1 MSTAADPATKLVTIP
16 GRDGGLEKRMYIK
29 ALVLDNF
36 KSFGRKTKIPFYE
49 DFTVVT
55 GPNGSGKSN
64 IIDAVLF
71 ALGLART
78 RGIRAEKLTDLI
90 YNPGHED
97 GNDSGGPREAT
108 VEVIL
113 DNSDHTL
120 ERTQVVNAAGSDDV
134 GDVDEIR
141 IRRRVKETEDN
152 YYSYYYLNDRS
163 VNLSDIQDLLAQ
175 AGVTPEGYNVVMQG
189 DVTEIIN
196 MTPHARRQIIDE
208 IAGVAEFDAKKEDAF
223 GELEVVEERIDEAEL
238 RIEEKRDRLAQLE
251 DERREALRYRRLR
264 REKEEY
270 EGYKKA
276 SELEEKRADLESAQS
291 KAEGLAEDLEELQRE
306 LDEREG
312 TVLRLQEDLE
322 DLNAEIE
329 RKGEDEQLRIKSEIE
344 EIKGEIS
351 RFEDKIEASEE
362 AIEEAES
369 NRREAFVQIDRK
381 QETIEELGDEM
392 REHKLEKAS
401 ITSEI
406 QERETE
412 RDELEAEIDAV
423 DTEFDELKA
432 DLSDRKDD
440 LEEAKTTKNDLQ
452 REQDRLLDEARR
464 RSNEISEK
472 EATIEERREEIPE
485 IESKRSELERE
496 LEKAEKNRANIAGVV
511 DDLKGEKRRLQSDVD
526 DVDDDIQAKQQEYAE
541 LEANA
546 GESGDSSFGRAV
558 TTILNAGINGVHGA
572 VAQLGTVAGEYAV
585 ACETAAGGRLA
596 NVVVS
601 DDVIGQQC
609 IDHLKS
615 RNAGRATFLPMTDM
629 SQRRLPNAPS
639 DPGIVDFAY
648 NLVDFDQQYAG
659 VFSYVLGDTLV
670 VEDLETARSYMGD
683 YRMVTLDGDLVEKS
697 GAMTGGSG
705 GGSRYSFT
713 GGGEGQ
719 LERVAKQ
726 ITELQDEREELREEL
741 RDVEER
747 LDNARDRKTDA
758 ADEVRSI
765 ESSLESLTER
775 RESVEEEIE
784 TLEDD
789 LAELE
794 DERESVDERMT
805 EISGEIEEKTAAVE
819 AIEADIDELETEL
832 ADSKIPELTE
842 QIEEL
847 EAEVDEREDRISNI
861 DSKLNELSLEKE
873 YAEDAIE
880 DLHDDIET
888 AQNRKAEHEDRI
900 EEYEAK
906 IEDKRETLEGKH
918 EAVADLEDELAELK
932 DERGDL
938 KEELSE
944 ARTSRDQQQDRVNA
958 VESKLE
964 NTRSKVGDL
973 EWEIESLE
981 SEVGDYDPE
990 DVPDH
995 ETVLEMIEYL
1005 TADMEAMEPVN
1016 MLAIDEYDDVRS
1028 DLEELEDARATL
1040 VEEAE
1045 GIRDRI
1051 EQYETQK
1058 KRTFMDSYDEIAAQF
1073 TEIFEKLSEGTGT
1086 LHLEDEADPFEGG
1099 LTMKAQPGDKPIQR
1113 LDAMSGGEKSL
1124 TALAFIFAIQ
1134 RHNPAPFYALDE
1146 VDAFLDAV
1154 NADRIGEMVDELSE
1168 KAQFVVV
1175 SHRSAMLDRSERAI
1189 GVTMQQDNVSAV
1201 TGIDLSDGSDEG
1213 EEVPASD

>member
-1 MSTAADPATKLVTIP
+1 
-16 GRDGGLEKRMYIK
+16 MYIK
-29 ALVLDNF
+29 AIVLDNF

-90 YNPGHED
+90 YNPGHDD
-97 GNDSGGPREAT
+97 GSGSGGPREAV

-113 DNSDHTL
+113 DNTDATL
-120 ERTQVVNAAGSDDV
+120 DRSQVINAAGSDDV

-152 YYSYYYLNDRS
+152 YYSYYYLNDRA

-196 MTPHARRQIIDE
+196 MTPYARREIIDE
-208 IAGVAEFDAKKEDAF
+208 IAGVAEFDAKKADAF
-223 GELEVVEERIDEAEL
+223 EELEVVQERIDEAQL

-251 DERREALRYRRLR
+251 DERREAIRYRRLR

-276 SELEEKRADLESAQS
+276 SELEEKREKRDGLLDGVDELE
-291 KAEGLAEDLEELQRE
+291 AELKELQRS
-306 LDEREG
+306 LDERQG
-312 TVLRLQEDLE
+312 TVIRLEEDLD

-329 RKGEDEQLRIKSEIE
+329 RKGEDEQLRIKSDIE

-351 RFEDKIEASEE
+351 RLENKIEASED
-362 AIEEAES
+362 AIETAES
-369 NRREAFVQIDRK
+369 DRREAFVQIDRK
-381 QETIEELGDEM
+381 QEQVGDLESEI

-401 ITSEI
+401 LKTEI
-406 QERETE
+406 AEHETE
-412 RDELEAEIDAV
+412 REDLEAEIDAV

-432 DLSDRKDD
+432 DLADRKAD
-440 LEEAKTTKNDLQ
+440 LEEAKTEKNDLQ

-464 RSNEISEK
+464 RSNSISET
-472 EATIEERREEIPE
+472 ESTIERKRGELPE
-485 IESKRSELERE
+485 LESKRSDLERE
-496 LEKAEKNRANIAGVV
+496 RQKAEANRENIAEVV
-511 DDLKGEKRRLQSDVD
+511 DDLKAEKRRTQAKLD
-526 DVDDDIQAKQQEYAE
+526 DVDDELQSKQQEYAE

-558 TTILNAGINGVHGA
+558 TTILNSGIGGVHGA
-572 VAQLGTVAGEYAV
+572 VAQLGTVPGEYAV

-596 NVVVS
+596 NVVVD
-601 DDVIGQQC
+601 DDVVGQQC
-609 IDHLKS
+609 IEHLKS

-629 SQRRLPNAPS
+629 QQRRLPNAPT
-639 DPGIVDFAY
+639 DPGVVGFAY
-648 NLVDFDQQYAG
+648 DLVEFDDQYAG
-659 VFSYVLGDTLV
+659 IFSYVLGDTLV
-670 VEDLETARSYMGD
+670 VEDIETARSYMGD

-697 GAMTGGSG
+697 GAMTGGSRK
-705 GGSRYSFT
+705 GSRYSFT

-719 LERVAKQ
+719 LERVATQ
-726 ITELQDEREELREEL
+726 ITDLQETRESLRTEL
-741 RDVEER
+741 RDVESR
-747 LDNARDRKTDA
+747 LDDARDRKTDA

-765 ESSLESLTER
+765 ESELESLQDT
-775 RESVEEEIE
+775 RETIEAEIE
-784 TLEDD
+784 RLES
-789 LAELE
+789 ELE
-794 DERESVDERMT
+794 ELNEERESVDERMT
-805 EISGEIEEKTAAVE
+805 EIAGEIEDQAERVE
-819 AIEADIDELETEL
+819 VIEADIDELETEL
-832 ADSKIPELTE
+832 ADSKIPELTA
-842 QIEEL
+842 QIDEL
-847 EAEVDEREDRISNI
+847 EDEIADREDEIADLDGR
-861 DSKLNELSLEKE
+861 LNELGLEKE

-880 DLHDDIET
+880 ALHDDIES

-900 EEYEAK
+900 DEHEEAIDEKRDLLKEKYEAV
-906 IEDKRETLEGKH
+906 EALET
-918 EAVADLEDELAELK
+918 ELTELK
-932 DERGDL
+932 DERSAL
-938 KEELSE
+938 KASVAD
-944 ARTSRDQQQDRVNA
+944 ARTKRDQQQDRVNG

-964 NTRSKVGDL
+964 DRRGRLADL

-981 SEVGDYDPE
+981 ADVGDYDPA

-995 ETVLEMIEYL
+995 ETVLEMIDHL
-1005 TADMEAMEPVN
+1005 QADMEAMEPVN
-1016 MLAIDEYDDVRS
+1016 MLAIDEYDEVRD
-1028 DLEELEDARATL
+1028 DLEALEDGRATL
-1040 VEEAE
+1040 VEEAD

-1058 KRTFMDSYDEIAAQF
+1058 KQTFMGAYEAIAEHF
-1073 TEIFEKLSEGTGT
+1073 TDIFEQLSEGTGS

-1154 NADRIGEMVDELSE
+1154 NADRVGQMVDELSDG
-1168 KAQFVVV
+1168 AQFAVV
-1175 SHRSAMLDRSERAI
+1175 SHRSAMLDRAERAI
-1189 GVTMQQDNVSAV
+1189 GVTMQRDNVSAV
-1201 TGIDLSDGSDEG
+1201 TGIDLGDDDV
-1213 EEVPASD
+1213 EEVPADD

>member
-1 MSTAADPATKLVTIP
+1 
-16 GRDGGLEKRMYIK
+16 MYIK
-29 ALVLDNF
+29 AIVLDNF

-90 YNPGHED
+90 YNPGHDD
-97 GNDSGGPREAT
+97 GSASEGPREAV

-113 DNSDHTL
+113 DNADGTL
-120 ERTQVVNAAGSDDV
+120 ERSQVVNAAGSEDV

-152 YYSYYYLNDRS
+152 YYSYYYLNDRA
-163 VNLSDIQDLLAQ
+163 VNLSDIQELLAQ

-196 MTPHARRQIIDE
+196 TTPHARREIIDE

-223 GELEVVEERIDEAEL
+223 EELEVVQERIDEAEL
-238 RIEEKRDRLAQLE
+238 RIEEKRTRLTQLE
-251 DERREALRYRRLR
+251 DERQEALRYRRLR

-276 SELEEKRADLESAQS
+276 SELEEKREEFDGLEATADELEG
-291 KAEGLAEDLEELQRE
+291 ELEELQRT
-306 LDEREG
+306 LDERQG
-312 TVLRLQEDLE
+312 TVIRLQEDLE

-344 EIKGEIS
+344 EIKGDIS
-351 RFEDKIEASEE
+351 RLEDKIEASEE
-362 AIEEAES
+362 AIEAAES
-369 NRREAFVQIDRK
+369 DRREAFVQIDRK
-381 QETIEELGDEM
+381 QEQVGELEDDI

-401 ITSEI
+401 IKTEI
-406 QERETE
+406 AEREAE

-432 DLSDRKDD
+432 DLADHKDE
-440 LEEAKTTKNDLQ
+440 LEEAKTEKNDLQ

-464 RSNEISEK
+464 RSNAISEK
-472 EATIEERREEIPE
+472 EETIEEKREEFPE
-485 IESKRSELERE
+485 LESKENELERE
-496 LEKAEKNRANIAGVV
+496 LRKAEANRENIGGVV
-511 DDLKGEKRRLQSDVD
+511 DDLKAEKRRTQSELDELD
-526 DVDDDIQAKQQEYAE
+526 DEIQAKQQEYAE

-558 TTILNAGINGVHGA
+558 TTILNAGVNGVHGA
-572 VAQLGTVAGEYAV
+572 VAQLGTVSGEYAV

-596 NVVVS
+596 NVVVN
-601 DDVIGQQC
+601 DDVVGQQC
-609 IDHLKS
+609 IEHLKS
-615 RNAGRATFLPMTDM
+615 RNAGRATFLPMSDM
-629 SQRRLPNAPS
+629 SKRRLPNAPT
-639 DPGIVDFAY
+639 DPGVVGFAY
-648 NLVDFDQQYAG
+648 DLVEFDSQYAG
-659 VFSYVLGDTLV
+659 IFSYVLGDTLV
-670 VEDLETARSYMGD
+670 VEDIETARSYMGD

-697 GAMTGGSG
+697 GAMTGGSRK
-705 GGSRYSFT
+705 GSRYSFT

-726 ITELQDEREELREEL
+726 ITDLQEKRESLREEL
-741 RDVEER
+741 RSVEDR
-747 LDNARDRKTDA
+747 LDDARDRKTDA

-765 ESSLESLTER
+765 RSEIESLENG
-775 RESVEEEIE
+775 RETIEDEIE
-784 TLEDD
+784 RLEG
-789 LAELE
+789 ELE
-794 DERESVDERMT
+794 ELREERESVDERMT
-805 EISGEIEEKTAAVE
+805 EISDEIDEQTAVIEE
-819 AIEADIDELETEL
+819 IEADIDELETEL
-832 ADSKIPELTE
+832 ADSKIPELTD

-847 EAEVDEREDRISNI
+847 EGEIDEREAQIGEI
-861 DSKLNELSLEKE
+861 DGELNELSLEKE

-880 DLHDDIET
+880 NLHDDIEE
-888 AQNRKAEHEDRI
+888 AQNRKADHEDRI
-900 EEYEAK
+900 DEHEERIGE
-906 IEDKRETLEGKH
+906 KRETLEEKH
-918 EAVADLEDELAELK
+918 AAVEELEDELTELK
-932 DERGDL
+932 AERSDL
-938 KEELSE
+938 KEELSA
-944 ARTSRDQQQDRVNA
+944 ARTERDQQQDRVNA

-964 NTRSKVGDL
+964 DRRSRLNDL
-973 EWEIESLE
+973 EWEIENLE
-981 SEVGDYDPE
+981 AEVGEYDPE

-995 ETVLEMIEYL
+995 ETVLEMIEL
-1005 TADMEAMEPVN
+1005 LQADMEAMEPVN
-1016 MLAIDEYDDVRS
+1016 MLAIDEYDEVRE
-1028 DLEELEDARATL
+1028 DLDELEDAKATL
-1040 VEEAE
+1040 VEEAD
-1045 GIRDRI
+1045 GIRERI

-1058 KRTFMDSYDEIAAQF
+1058 KQTFMDAYDAISEHF
-1073 TEIFEKLSEGTGT
+1073 TEIFEKLSEGTGS
-1086 LHLEDEADPFEGG
+1086 LHLEDEEDPFEGG

-1154 NADRIGEMVDELSE
+1154 NAERVGQMVEELADR
-1168 KAQFVVV
+1168 AQFVVV

-1201 TGIDLSDGSDEG
+1201 TGIDLSDGEH
-1213 EEVPASD
+1213 EVPADD

>member
-1 MSTAADPATKLVTIP
+1 
-16 GRDGGLEKRMYIK
+16 MYIK

-97 GNDSGGPREAT
+97 GSSSEGPREAV
-108 VEVIL
+108 VEVVL
-113 DNSDHTL
+113 DNSDRTL
-120 ERTQVVNAAGSDDV
+120 ERSQIVNAAGSDDV

-196 MTPHARRQIIDE
+196 MTPHARREIIDE

-223 GELEVVEERIDEAEL
+223 AELETVQERIDEAEL
-238 RIEEKRDRLAQLE
+238 RIEEKRDRLDQLE

-270 EGYKKA
+270 EGYRKA
-276 SELEEKRADLESAQS
+276 SELEEKREERDTLEDAVDDLED
-291 KAEGLAEDLEELQRE
+291 DLEDRRRT
-306 LDEREG
+306 LDERQG
-312 TVLRLQEDLE
+312 TVVRLQEDLE

-344 EIKGEIS
+344 ELKGDIS
-351 RFEDKIEASEE
+351 RLEDQIEASEDQIE
-362 AIEEAES
+362 AAES
-369 NRREAFVQIDRK
+369 DRREAFVQIDRK
-381 QETIEELGDEM
+381 QEEIDELEDAV

-401 ITSEI
+401 IKTEI

-412 RDELEAEIDAV
+412 RDELEAEIEAV

-432 DLSDRKDD
+432 ELAERKDD
-440 LEEAKTTKNDLQ
+440 LEEAKTERNDLQ

-464 RSNEISEK
+464 RSN
-472 EATIEERREEIPE
+472 AIEETEAELEEKREELPE
-485 IESKRSELERE
+485 LEERESDLERE
-496 LEKAEKNRANIAGVV
+496 LRKAEANRENIADVVEDLKAEKRDV
-511 DDLKGEKRRLQSDVD
+511 QSDLEAVED
-526 DVDDDIQAKQQEYAE
+526 EIQSKQQEYAE
-541 LEANA
+541 LEAKA

-558 TTILNAGINGVHGA
+558 TTILNAGLDGVHGA
-572 VAQLGTVAGEYAV
+572 VAQLGSVPGEYAV

-596 NVVVS
+596 NVVV
-601 DDVIGQQC
+601 DDDGVGQRC
-609 IDHLKS
+609 IEHLKS

-629 SQRRLPNAPS
+629 HERRLPSAPT
-639 DPGIVDFAY
+639 DPGIVGFAY
-648 NLVDFDQQYAG
+648 DLVEFDEQYAG
-659 VFSYVLGDTLV
+659 IFSYVLGDTLV
-670 VEDLETARSYMGD
+670 VEDLETARSYTGD

-697 GAMTGGSG
+697 GAMTGGSRK
-705 GGSRYSFT
+705 GSRYSFT

-719 LERVAKQ
+719 LERVASQ
-726 ITELQDEREELREEL
+726 ITELQDERESLREDV
-741 RDVEER
+741 RSVEER
-747 LDNARDRKTDA
+747 LDDARDRQTDA

-765 ESSLESLTER
+765 ESELER
-775 RESVEEEIE
+775 I
-784 TLEDD
+784 EDD
-789 LAELE
+789 RETIREAIADREDELE
-794 DERESVDERMT
+794 ELREERESVDERMT
-805 EISGEIEEKTAAVE
+805 EIADGIEAQTAAIEE
-819 AIEADIDELETEL
+819 IEADIEALEAELE
-832 ADSKIPELTE
+832 DSKIPELTA

-847 EAEVDEREDRISNI
+847 EAEIDDREDRI
-861 DSKLNELSLEKE
+861 DELDGELNELRLETE

-880 DLHDDIET
+880 ELRDDIEE
-888 AQNRKAEHEDRI
+888 AQNRKADHEDRI
-900 EEYEAK
+900 ADREATIEE
-906 IEDKRETLEGKH
+906 KREELEAKH
-918 EAVADLEDELAELK
+918 EAVAELEEELTELK
-932 DERGDL
+932 DDRSEL
-938 KEELSE
+938 KAELAD
-944 ARTSRDQQQDRVNA
+944 ARTKRDQQQDRVNA

-964 NTRSKVGDL
+964 DKRGRLEDL

-981 SEVGDYDPE
+981 DEVGDYDPE

-995 ETVLEMIEYL
+995 ETVLETIELL

-1016 MLAIDEYDDVRS
+1016 MLAIEEYEEVR
-1028 DLEELEDARATL
+1028 EELAELEAGKATL
-1040 VEEAE
+1040 VEEAA

-1051 EQYETQK
+1051 EEYETQK
-1058 KRTFMDSYDEIAAQF
+1058 KRTFMDAYEDISAHF
-1073 TEIFEKLSEGTGT
+1073 TEIFEQLSEGTGS
-1086 LHLEDEADPFEGG
+1086 LHLEDEDDPFEGG

-1146 VDAFLDAV
+1146 IDAFLDAV
-1154 NADRIGEMVDELSE
+1154 NAERVGQMVEELAGR
-1168 KAQFVVV
+1168 AQFVVV

-1189 GVTMQQDNVSAV
+1189 GVTMQRDNVSAV
-1201 TGIDLSDGSDEG
+1201 TGIDLSDGDRD
-1213 EEVPASD
+1213 EVPADD

>member
-1 MSTAADPATKLVTIP
+1 
-16 GRDGGLEKRMYIK
+16 MYIK

-49 DFTVVT
+49 DFTVIT

-90 YNPGHED
+90 YNPGHEGGD
-97 GNDSGGPREAT
+97 DSSGPREAT

-113 DNSDHTL
+113 DNTDETL
-120 ERTQVVNAAGSDDV
+120 TRSQVVNAAGSEDV

-152 YYSYYYLNDRS
+152 YYSYYYLNDRA

-196 MTPHARRQIIDE
+196 MTPHARREIIDE

-223 GELEVVEERIDEAEL
+223 EELEVVEERIDEAEL
-238 RIEEKRDRLAQLE
+238 RIEEKRDRLTQLA
-251 DERREALRYRRLR
+251 DERREAMRYRRLR

-276 SELEEKRADLESAQS
+276 SELEEKRDALESAES
-291 KAEGLAEDLEELQRE
+291 RAEELADELADLQRE

-312 TVLRLQEDLE
+312 KVVRLEEDLE

-329 RKGEDEQLRIKSEIE
+329 RKGEDEQLKIKSEIE

-351 RFEDKIEASEE
+351 RLEDKIESSEE

-381 QETIEELGDEM
+381 QEQIDDLESEM

-401 ITSEI
+401 IKSEI
-406 QERETE
+406 QEREAE
-412 RDELEAEIDAV
+412 RDELEAEIEAV

-432 DLSDRKDD
+432 DLAERKSD
-440 LEEAKTTKNDLQ
+440 LEEAKTERNDLQ

-464 RSNEISEK
+464 RSNESAEK
-472 EATIEERREEIPE
+472 EETIEQRRAELPE
-485 IESKRSELERE
+485 LENKRSELERE
-496 LEKAEKNRANIAGVV
+496 LEKARTNRENIAGVV
-511 DDLKGEKRRLQSDVD
+511 DDLKAEKRRIQSEVD
-526 DVDDDIQAKQQEYAE
+526 ELDDEIQAKQQEYAE

-558 TTILNAGINGVHGA
+558 TTILNAGIDGVHGA
-572 VAQLGTVAGEYAV
+572 VAQLGTVPGEYAV

-629 SQRRLPNAPS
+629 HKRRLPSAPS
-639 DPGIVDFAY
+639 DPGVVDFAY
-648 NLVDFDQQYAG
+648 NLVDFDEQYAD

-726 ITELQDEREELREEL
+726 ITALQDDRESLREEL
-741 RDVEER
+741 RDVEGR
-747 LDNARDRKTDA
+747 LDDARDRKSDA

-765 ESSLESLTER
+765 ESELEGIDEKRAEIEDEIDSLEAD
-775 RESVEEEIE
+775 
-784 TLEDD
+784 LE
-789 LAELE
+789 ELE
-794 DERESVDERMT
+794 DEREEVDERMT
-805 EISGEIEEKTAAVE
+805 EISSEIEAQTADIE
-819 AIEADIDELETEL
+819 EIEADIDELETEL
-832 ADSKIPELTE
+832 ADSKIPELTA

-847 EAEVDEREDRISNI
+847 EAEIGEREDRIDEI
-861 DSKLNELSLEKE
+861 DSTLNELGLEKE
-873 YAEDAIE
+873 YAEDAID
-880 DLHDDIET
+880 DLHDDVET
-888 AQNRKAEHEDRI
+888 AQNRTAEHEDRI
-900 EEYEAK
+900 EEYEATIAEK
-906 IEDKRETLEGKH
+906 ETELEAKRE
-918 EAVADLEDELAELK
+918 AVEDLEEELAELK
-932 DERGDL
+932 ADRSDL
-938 KEELSE
+938 KEELSD
-944 ARTSRDQQQDRVNA
+944 ARAKRDQQQDRVNA

-964 NTRSKVGDL
+964 DTRSRVGDL

-981 SEVGDYDPE
+981 AEVGDYDPE

-995 ETVLEMIEYL
+995 DTVLEMIEL
-1005 TADMEAMEPVN
+1005 LQADMDAMEPVN
-1016 MLAIDEYDDVRS
+1016 MLAIDEYDDVRT

-1058 KRTFMDSYDEIAAQF
+1058 KQTFMDSYDEIAAQF

-1154 NADRIGEMVDELSE
+1154 NAERIGEMVDELADQ
-1168 KAQFVVV
+1168 AQFVVV
-1175 SHRSAMLDRSERAI
+1175 SHRTAMLDRSERAI
-1189 GVTMQQDNVSAV
+1189 GVTMQQNNVSAV
-1201 TGIDLSDGSDEG
+1201 TGIDLSDGAGPEG
-1213 EEVPASD
+1213 EEVPVSD

>member
-1 MSTAADPATKLVTIP
+1 
-16 GRDGGLEKRMYIK
+16 MYIK

-36 KSFGRKTKIPFYE
+36 KSFGRKTKIPFYQ

-97 GNDSGGPREAT
+97 GSGNRSGPREAT

-113 DNSDHTL
+113 DNEDGTL
-120 ERTQVVNAAGSDDV
+120 TRSQVVNAAGSEDV

-196 MTPHARRQIIDE
+196 MTPHARREIIDE

-223 GELEVVEERIDEAEL
+223 EELEVVQERIDEAEL

-251 DERREALRYRRLR
+251 DERQQALRYRRLR

-276 SELEEKRADLESAQS
+276 SELEEKRGELERIESRVDDLES
-291 KAEGLAEDLEELQRE
+291 DLEDLQRE
-306 LDEREG
+306 LDERQG
-312 TVLRLQEDLE
+312 KVVRLQEDLE

-344 EIKGEIS
+344 ELKGEIS
-351 RFEDKIEASEE
+351 RLEDKIEASEE
-362 AIEEAES
+362 QIEDAEAK
-369 NRREAFVQIDRK
+369 RREAFVQIDRK
-381 QETIEELGDEM
+381 QETIADLEDEI

-401 ITSEI
+401 IKTEI

-412 RDELEAEIDAV
+412 RDALETEIEEV
-423 DTEFDELKA
+423 DTEFDELKTELA
-432 DLSDRKDD
+432 ERKDD
-440 LEEAKTTKNDLQ
+440 VEEAKTEKNDLQ

-464 RSNEISEK
+464 RSNAISEK
-472 EATIEERREEIPE
+472 EAAIEEKREELPE
-485 IESKRSELERE
+485 IESKRSDLERE
-496 LEKAEKNRANIAGVV
+496 LRKAEANRENIASVV
-511 DDLKGEKRRLQSDVD
+511 DDLKAEKRRLQGDLD
-526 DVDDDIQAKQQEYAE
+526 DLDDKLQAKQQEYAE

-558 TTILNAGINGVHGA
+558 TTILNSGIGGVHGA
-572 VAQLGTVAGEYAV
+572 VAQLGSVSSEYAV

-596 NVVVS
+596 NVVVD
-601 DDVIGQQC
+601 DDVVGQQC
-609 IDHLKS
+609 IEHLKS

-629 SQRRLPNAPS
+629 RKRGLPKAPS
-639 DPGIVDFAY
+639 DPGVVGFAY
-648 NLVDFDQQYAG
+648 DLVEFDSQYAS

-670 VEDLETARSYMGD
+670 VQDLETARSYMGD

-697 GAMTGGSG
+697 GAMTGGSRK
-705 GGSRYSFT
+705 GSRYSFT

-726 ITELQDEREELREEL
+726 ITDLQDERESLREEL
-741 RDVEER
+741 RDVEGR
-747 LDNARDRKTDA
+747 LDDARDRKTDA

-765 ESSLESLTER
+765 ETEIEKLDDR
-775 RESVEEEIE
+775 RETIEGDVER
-784 TLEDD
+784 LEG
-789 LAELE
+789 ELE
-794 DERESVDERMT
+794 ELREERESVDERMN
-805 EISGEIEEKTAAVE
+805 EIADEIETKTATVE
-819 AIEADIDELETEL
+819 SIEADIAELEAEL
-832 ADSKIPELTE
+832 EDSKIPELTA

-847 EAEVDEREDRISNI
+847 EAEIDEREDRISEI
-861 DSKLNELSLEKE
+861 DGKLNELSLEKE
-873 YAEDAIE
+873 YAEDAID
-880 DLHDDIET
+880 DLHDDIEA
-888 AQNRKAEHEDRI
+888 AQNRKAEHEERI
-900 EEYEAK
+900 ADCEET
-906 IEDKRETLEGKH
+906 IEQKREALEAKH
-918 EAVADLEDELAELK
+918 EAVAELEDELAELK

-944 ARTSRDQQQDRVNA
+944 ARTERDQQQDRVNA

-964 NTRSKVGDL
+964 DRRERAGNL

-995 ETVLEMIEYL
+995 DTVLEMIDL
-1005 TADMEAMEPVN
+1005 LAADMEAMEPVN
-1016 MLAIDEYDDVRS
+1016 MLAIDEYDEVRG
-1028 DLEELEDARATL
+1028 DLEELEDAKATL
-1040 VEEAE
+1040 VEEAD

-1058 KRTFMDSYDEIAAQF
+1058 KETFMTAYEAISSHF

-1086 LHLEDEADPFEGG
+1086 LHLENEADPFDGG

-1154 NADRIGEMVDELSE
+1154 NAERIGEMVDELSDR
-1168 KAQFVVV
+1168 AQFVVV
-1175 SHRSAMLDRSERAI
+1175 SHRTAMLDRSERAI

-1201 TGIDLSDGSDEG
+1201 TGIDLSSG
-1213 EEVPASD
+1213 EVPADD

>member
-1 MSTAADPATKLVTIP
+1 
-16 GRDGGLEKRMYIK
+16 MYIK
-29 ALVLDNF
+29 AVVLDNF
-36 KSFGRKTKIPFYE
+36 KSFGRKTKIPFYQ

-97 GNDSGGPREAT
+97 GSSSSGPREAT
-108 VEVIL
+108 VEVVL
-113 DNSDHTL
+113 DNGDGTL
-120 ERTQVVNAAGSDDV
+120 SRSQIVNAAGSEDV

-196 MTPHARRQIIDE
+196 MTPHARREIIDE

-223 GELEVVEERIDEAEL
+223 EELEVVEERIDEAEL

-251 DERREALRYRRLR
+251 DERRTAMRYRRLR

-270 EGYKKA
+270 ESFKKA
-276 SELEEKRADLESAQS
+276 SELEEKVTELETTQENVAELEDELADR
-291 KAEGLAEDLEELQRE
+291 QRE

-312 TVLRLQEDLE
+312 RVVRLQEDLE

-351 RFEDKIEASEE
+351 RLEDKIEASEE
-362 AIEEAES
+362 AVDEAES
-369 NRREAFVQIDRK
+369 DRREAFVQIDRK
-381 QETIEELGDEM
+381 QETIEELEEEM

-401 ITSEI
+401 IKTEI
-406 QERETE
+406 QERREE
-412 RDELEAEIDAV
+412 KQRLEAEIEAV
-423 DTEFDELKA
+423 DTEFDELKTE
-432 DLSDRKDD
+432 LTERKSD
-440 LEEAKTTKNDLQ
+440 LEDAKTEKNDLQ

-464 RSNEISEK
+464 RSNAIDEK
-472 EATIEERREEIPE
+472 AATIEEKREQIPE
-485 IESKRSELERE
+485 LESHASDLERE
-496 LEKAEKNRANIAGVV
+496 LEKAAKNRANIADVV
-511 DDLKGEKRRLQSDVD
+511 DDLTEKKRRIQSEID
-526 DVDDDIQAKQQEYAE
+526 DLDDEIQAKQQEYAE
-541 LEANA
+541 LEAKAN
-546 GESGDSSFGRAV
+546 ESGDSSFGRAV
-558 TTILNAGINGVHGA
+558 TTILNSGRDGVHGA
-572 VAQLGTVAGEYAV
+572 VAQLGSVPGEYAV

-596 NVVVS
+596 NVVVD
-601 DDVIGQQC
+601 DDVVGQQC
-609 IDHLKS
+609 IEHLKS
-615 RNAGRATFLPMTDM
+615 RNAGRATFLPLTDM
-629 SQRRLPNAPS
+629 SKRRLPSKPS
-639 DPGIVDFAY
+639 DPGVVDFAY
-648 NLVDFDQQYAG
+648 NLVDFDGQYEG

-670 VEDLETARSYMGD
+670 VEDIETARSYMGD

-713 GGGEGQ
+713 DSGEGK

-726 ITELQDEREELREEL
+726 ITDLQEERESL
-741 RDVEER
+741 RDDFRDIESR
-747 LDNARDRKTDA
+747 LDDARDRKTDA

-765 ESSLESLTER
+765 ESEIESIADDRESIESDIESLESDL
-775 RESVEEEIE
+775 
-784 TLEDD
+784 DD
-789 LAELE
+789 LEA
-794 DERESVDERMT
+794 ERESVDERMN
-805 EISGEIEEKTAAVE
+805 EIAAEIDEKTDEIEE
-819 AIEADIDELETEL
+819 IEGEIAELETEL
-832 ADSKIPELTE
+832 EDSKIPELTE

-847 EAEVDEREDRISNI
+847 EAEIDEREDRIADI
-861 DSKLNELSLEKE
+861 DGDLNELSLEKE

-888 AQNRKAEHEDRI
+888 AQNRKAKHEERIAEYEDRI
-900 EEYEAK
+900 AE
-906 IEDKRETLEGKH
+906 KREALEEKR
-918 EAVADLEDELAELK
+918 EAVEELEAELAELK
-932 DERGDL
+932 EDRSEL
-938 KEELSE
+938 KEDLAE
-944 ARTSRDQQQDRVNA
+944 ARKKRDEQQSRVDT

-964 NTRSKVGDL
+964 GERERVSDL

-981 SEVGDYDPE
+981 DEVGDYDPE

-995 ETVLEMIEYL
+995 ETVLEMIDL
-1005 TADMEAMEPVN
+1005 LQADMEAMEPVN
-1016 MLAIDEYDDVRS
+1016 MLAIDEYDEVREE
-1028 DLEELEDARATL
+1028 LEELEDGKATL

-1045 GIRDRI
+1045 EIRSRI

-1058 KRTFMDSYDEIAAQF
+1058 KETFMDSYDAISGQF
-1073 TEIFEKLSEGTGT
+1073 TEIFERLSEGTGS
-1086 LHLEDEADPFEGG
+1086 LHLENQEDPFDGG
-1099 LTMKAQPGDKPIQR
+1099 LTMRAQPGDKPIQR

-1154 NADRIGEMVDELSE
+1154 NAERIGQMVEELAGE
-1168 KAQFVVV
+1168 AQFVVV

-1189 GVTMQQDNVSAV
+1189 GVTMQEDNVSAV
-1201 TGIDLSDGSDEG
+1201 TGIDLSDDADADA
-1213 EEVPASD
+1213 EEVPVSD